1 MLSMAHIT
9 RTTTGG
15 NMYHYTKLALLVVAL
30 ATGGGMAYAVTS
42 QQAGMENDA
51 LAIGKAKVSL
61 TQAIATAEQQTGGKA
76 SRAEFEHEKGSWV
89 FDVEVVKG
97 GKVFDVRIDADKG
110 TVLSSK
116 EDQADH
122 GHHEHDD

>member
-1 MLSMAHIT
+1 
-9 RTTTGG
+9 
-15 NMYHYTKLALLVVAL
+15 MYHYTKLALLVVAL
-30 ATGGGMAYAVTS
+30 ATGGGIAYAVTS

-76 SRAEFEHEKGSWV
+76 SRAALEHEKGSWV

-97 GKVFDVRIDADKG
+97 GKVFDVRIDADQG
-110 TVLSSK
+110 TALSSK
-116 EDQADH
+116 EDKADH
-122 GHHEHDD
+122 HHHEHDD

>member
-1 MLSMAHIT
+1 MH
-9 RTTTGG
+9 
-15 NMYHYTKLALLVVAL
+15 HYTKLALLVIAL

-42 QQAGMENDA
+42 QQAGMENDG

-61 TQAIATAEQQTGGKA
+61 TQAITTAEQQMGGKA

-97 GKVFDVRIDADKG
+97 DKVFDVRIDADKG

-116 EDQADH
+116 EDKAEHD
-122 GHHEHDD
+122 HHEHND